1 MTGILEG
8 KRILVAGVTMDS
20 SIGFAT
26 AKVAQQQ
33 GATVLISN
41 FGGPSASPGGSP
53 NGSRWSRRS
62 SSST

>member
-26 AKVAQQQ
+26 EKP
-33 GATVLISN
+33 ID
-41 FGGPSASPGGSP
+41 
-53 NGSRWSRRS
+53 
-62 SSST
+62 